1 MQTREQSR
9 VTTEPRAFDSLK
21 WDLNSNLEQELTG
34 VRAEIQSISTTWTLP
49 HQLVAGIASC
59 LTPAVYTCTPLQAIL
74 WSRSHKPAGKGFL
87 TGAEGALQ
95 EHAGTSSLTGLFLN
109 MIFYWLFWLSPL
121 SGGFESVEEE
131 ETEVEKREEERRRK
145 KKLEEQRN
153 ITKERDHVVWNH
165 WSPRWGWQ
173 SRNQWVGFGEWLMMG
188 KIFKWGP
195 SISLPALRSTTFSF
209 AAKGKSFDRTK
220 PQYLICIISWKQ
232 WKQWQTLFWG
242 APKSLQMVTA
252 AMKLKDACSLEEKLW
267 PT

>member
-59 LTPAVYTCTPLQAIL
+59 LTPQPSTPAPRAPGHPVEPLPQASWKGL
-74 WSRSHKPAGKGFL
+74 PHWSWRGPSRARLHFKSDWSFPW
-87 TGAEGALQ
+87 TW
-95 EHAGTSSLTGLFLN
+95 S
-109 MIFYWLFWLSPL
+109 YWLFWLSPL

-145 KKLEEQRN
+145 KSLRN
-153 ITKERDHVVWNH
+153 KGTSQKKETMWFEITEAQGR
-165 WSPRWGWQ
+165 GWQ
-173 SRNQWVGFGEWLMMG
+173 SRNQWVGFCEWLMMG

-209 AAKGKSFDRTK
+209 AAKGK
-220 PQYLICIISWKQ
+220 II
-232 WKQWQTLFWG
+232 
-242 APKSLQMVTA
+242 
-252 AMKLKDACSLEEKLW
+252 W
-267 PT
+267 PH